1 MTFSMGYLF
10 FIHTYRWMILDT
22 YSLDVTGPIMV
33 AVEKVTMMA
42 FNLKDG
48 KVKDES
54 KLTEEQRKEALKEI
68 PSLLEF
74 MSFMFNF
81 QVR

>member
-1 MTFSMGYLF
+1 
-10 FIHTYRWMILDT
+10 
-22 YSLDVTGPIMV
+22 MV

-48 KVKDES
+48 KSKDQS
-54 KLTEEQRKEALKEI
+54 KLTEEQKREALKEI

-81 QVR
+81 QVIILLKVTHFQSNTVFRPF